1 MKIRVGQGFDVHAF
15 ASGRKLVI
23 GGVVIP
29 CEKGL
34 AGHSDADVLIHALC
48 DALLGAIGRND
59 IGHHFPDDDPHYAG
73 ADSMLLLADVMAQ
86 LRVRG
91 WAVGNVDATVIA
103 QVPRLAPYVMK
114 MRRRI
119 ADALG
124 IAEDDVNIKATTTE
138 HLGFTGRKEG
148 IAAQAVALVHQ

>member
-119 ADALG
+119 AGALG